1 MRFKQALAGAAVVL
15 LAGLTSG
22 CLVEID
28 KVADPR
34 ALFSEAHREAAR
46 FQGRPGPAHSV
57 NVLVYDHSEGQLV
70 RVNVP
75 MWLARKIGRNENGVD
90 FDLGDDEGA
99 RAGRKVKQHVRFED
113 IEKAPLGILVEVE
126 EDGGD
131 RVLVW
136 LK

>member
-1 MRFKQALAGAAVVL
+1 MRIKQALAGAAAVL
-15 LAGLTSG
+15 LAGLSSG

-75 MWLARKIGRNENGVD
+75 MWLARKVARNDGVD
-90 FDLGDDEGA
+90 FDLGGDEGA
-99 RAGRKVKQHVRFED
+99 IAGRKVRQHVRFED
-113 IEKAPLGILVEVE
+113 IEKSRLGILVEVE